1 MSEIQ
6 SSDFFA
12 PANTNL
18 LDGLVAEYRQK
29 RSLIERFHGDFT
41 DGEIGQALVYFC
53 QQEGAVYPRFDLQA
67 AICAVNAEYWK
78 KALALTDVY
87 KYMPQARKDAWNE
100 QLLAWKNIRY
110 QYGKEPEKDLPDFT
124 EEAAKDALMTW
135 LQERPKYLA
144 ERVEGVFKAL
154 SKEHIT
160 NCPQGFG
167 KRMILAGLVDRWG
180 SIDYQRAGYIDDL
193 RMVISKFMNRG
204 EFPQSGSLAD
214 LEVVRR
220 KNGEWFPLDGGALR
234 VRVYNGVGTAHI
246 EVHPDMAWRLNEIL
260 AYLYPAAIP
269 ESFRRKPKKTR
280 KIKDFEL
287 FDDVLPFAVCR
298 VLSGCKEARRLN
310 PNRGYNESPLLPI
323 HCSSDIPTSK
333 DKAIQKAAES
343 VLVSIGGVKTKLDN
357 SSYYQFDYDPLPVI
371 AEIAASGRIPNQQ
384 SHQFYPTPDDVAD
397 IAIDYAE
404 AGDCYSGYW
413 LEPSAGI
420 GNLSNRM
427 PHELTTC
434 VEISPLHCRILESQ
448 AGYADVINAD
458 FMNWQTETR
467 FKRIVMNPPYSEG
480 RWKAHTEKA
489 ASLLSDGG
497 RLVAVLPASAKDK
510 FELDGFSCQY
520 SEILKNRFAGTG
532 IDVVILIADKEQDK

>member
-1 MSEIQ
+1 MTNVMNSE
-6 SSDFFA
+6 FFA

-18 LDGLVAEYRQK
+18 LDSLVAEYRHK
-29 RSLIERFHGDFT
+29 RNLIERFHGDFANG
-41 DGEIGQALVYFC
+41 DIGRALTYFC
-53 QQEGAVYPRFDLQA
+53 QQEGAVYPRFDLQT

-100 QLLAWKNIRY
+100 QLLAWKNTRY

-124 EEAAKDALMTW
+124 EEAAKEALMTW

-144 ERVEGVFKAL
+144 ERVECVFNAL

-167 KRMILAGLVDRWG
+167 KRMILAGLVDKWG

-193 RMVISKFMNRG
+193 RMVISKFMSRG
-204 EFPQSGSLAD
+204 EFPQTGSRAD

-220 KNGEWFPLDGGALR
+220 KNGEWFPLDGGSIR

-269 ESFRRKPKKTR
+269 ESFRRKPVKQK

-298 VLSGCKEARRLN
+298 ALSSVEQARYLN
-310 PNRGYNESPLLPI
+310 PDRFRHRENAYRHITDGVQI
-323 HCSSDIPTSK
+323 KGDI
-333 DKAIQKAAES
+333 DKATRKAAET
-343 VLVSIGGVKTKLDN
+343 VLTALGGEKVTTDGIN
-357 SSYYQFDYDPLPVI
+357 HWQFEYDALPVI
-371 AEIAASGRIPNQQ
+371 KEVAASGRIPNKQ
-384 SHQFYPTPDDVAD
+384 SHQFYPTPSDVGAM
-397 IAIDYAE
+397 AIEYANE
-404 AGDCYSGYW
+404 GYTDGLW
-413 LEPSAGI
+413 GEFSAGAGAI
-420 GNLSNRM
+420 AMMM
-427 PHELTTC
+427 PVDKTTC
-434 VEISPLHCRILESQ
+434 VEISDIHCKALETQ
-448 AGYADVINAD
+448 GYAEVVCAD
-458 FMNWQTETR
+458 FMRWQTDKKFAR
-467 FKRIVMNPPYSEG
+467 VVINPPYSEG

-489 ASLLSDGG
+489 ANHIADAGKM
-497 RLVAVLPASAKDK
+497 VAVLPASAKDK
-510 FELDGFSCQY
+510 FELPGFECRY
-520 SEILKNRFAGTG
+520 SEILRNRFAGTG
-532 IDVVILIADKEQDK
+532 IDVVLLIADKLQ

>member
-1 MSEIQ
+1 MTDIQ
-6 SSDFFA
+6 TNEFFA

-18 LDGLVAEYRQK
+18 LDGLVAEYRHK
-29 RSLIERFHGDFT
+29 RSLIERFYGDFK
-41 DGEIGQALVYFC
+41 DGDIGRALTYFC

-87 KYMPQARKDAWNE
+87 KYMPQARKDSWNE
-100 QLLAWKNIRY
+100 QLLAWKSTRY

-124 EEAAKDALMTW
+124 EEAAKEALMTW

-144 ERVEGVFKAL
+144 ERVEGVFNAL

-167 KRMILAGLVDRWG
+167 KRMILAGLVDKG
-180 SIDYQRAGYIDDL
+180 GTIDYQRAGYIDDL
-193 RMVISKFMNRG
+193 RMAISKFMNRG
-204 EFPQSGSLAD
+204 EFPQSGSRAD

-220 KNGEWFPLDGGALR
+220 RNGEWFPLDGGALR

-246 EVHPDMAWRLNEIL
+246 EVNPDMAWRLNEIL

-269 ESFRRKPKKTR
+269 ESFRRKPKKQK

-310 PNRGYNESPLLPI
+310 PNRGYNETPLLPI
-323 HCSSDIPTSK
+323 HCSSDIPTSN
-333 DKAIQKAAES
+333 DRAIQKAAES
-343 VLVSIGGVKTKLDN
+343 VLVSLGGVKTKLDN

-384 SHQFYPTPDDVAD
+384 SHQFYPTPGDVAAM
-397 IAIDYAE
+397 AIEYANE
-404 AGDCYSGYW
+404 GYSTGLW
-413 LEPSAGI
+413 GEFSAGTGAI
-420 GNLSNRM
+420 AMMM
-427 PHELTTC
+427 PVDKTIC
-434 VEISPLHCRILESQ
+434 VEISDIHCKALETQ
-448 AGYADVINAD
+448 GYAEVVCAD
-458 FMNWQTETR
+458 FMKWQTDKKFAR
-467 FKRIVMNPPYSEG
+467 VVINPPYSEG
-480 RWKAHTEKA
+480 RWRAHTEKA
-489 ASLLSDGG
+489 ANHIADAGKM
-497 RLVAVLPASAKDK
+497 VAVLPASAKDK
-510 FELDGFSCQY
+510 FELPGFACRY

-532 IDVVILIADKEQDK
+532 IDVVLLIADKLQ